1 MKCKIFMLTS
11 FAMALCMS
19 SAVAVENGSEADSN
33 PLVVQIQLTFSNYS
47 TTCSGA
53 LIAPRIVVTA
63 DHCIK
68 LVGESNKNNLIQ
80 SAKVAPA
87 GARRDGQGITYVKVT
102 DFIFTPREGKNGA
115 AFLVLESSLTF
126 KFPVRIASATD
137 IDNLQANKTPIK
149 FIGYG
154 TTDKN
159 QVVYKN
165 SPQIADGELFKDLE
179 NLRVH
184 FRSYPATS
192 CQGDSGGPIYQQLD
206 NELLLIGV
214 INGPWYVDLKS
225 RCSLETI
232 NPQNIQQ
239 DKLYKYSVYIP
250 LYTPDAVSDAK
261 LAAEKVLAS
270 TTKPIATPTPIA
282 TTPIMDYDT
291 VISDYKEMMDRIAT
305 LKQRYVNNA
314 QLLAMEKK
322 MLNLPIGSGDNLS
335 TAIYNIRSVNKKLTT
350 SIKVWDQI
358 YITKIECVM
367 GNKTKKISAKN
378 PKCPKG
384 YKVKA

>member
-1 MKCKIFMLTS
+1 MLTS
-11 FAMALCMS
+11 FALAFCMPS
-19 SAVAVENGSEADSN
+19 VFAVENGSDADGN
-33 PLVVQIQLTFSNYS
+33 PVVVQIELTFSNYS

-53 LIAPRIVVTA
+53 LIAPRVVVTA

-87 GARRDGQGITYVKVT
+87 GARRDDQGINYVKVT

-115 AFLVLESSLTF
+115 AFLVLESDLTF
-126 KFPVRIASATD
+126 KLPVRIASATD

-154 TTDKN
+154 TSDKN
-159 QVVYKN
+159 EVVYKN
-165 SPQIADGELFKDLE
+165 LPQIADGELFKDLE
-179 NLRVH
+179 NQRVH

-232 NPQNIQQ
+232 NPQNIRQ

-270 TTKPIATPTPIA
+270 PTKPISNFSQI
-282 TTPIMDYDT
+282 DYEA
-291 VISDYKEMMDRIAT
+291 VLLDYKQMMDRIAT
-305 LKQRYVNNA
+305 LKQRYVNNS
-314 QLLAMEKK
+314 QLIAMEKK
-322 MLNLPIGSGDNLS
+322 MLNLPIGSGRNLS
-335 TAIYNIRSVNKKLTT
+335 TAIYNIQSVNKKLES
-350 SIKVWDQI
+350 SIKIWDQI
-358 YITKIECVM
+358 YITKIECVK
-367 GNKTKKISAKN
+367 GSIIKKISAKN

-384 YKVKA
+384 YKINA

>member
-1 MKCKIFMLTS
+1 MLTS
-11 FAMALCMS
+11 FALALCMS
-19 SAVAVENGSEADSN
+19 SAAAVENGSDADGN
-33 PLVVQIQLTFSNYS
+33 PVVVRIQLTFSNGS
-47 TTCSGA
+47 TNCSGA

-68 LVGESNKNNLIQ
+68 RVGESNKNNLIQ

-87 GARRDGQGITYVKVT
+87 GAGRDGQGIAYVKVT

-115 AFLVLESSLTF
+115 AFLVLESDLAL
-126 KFPVRIASATD
+126 KLPVRIASATD
-137 IDNLQANKTPIK
+137 IDSLQANKTPIK

-159 QVVYKN
+159 ESVYKN

-184 FRSYPATS
+184 FRSYPATA
-192 CQGDSGGPIYQQLD
+192 CQGDSGGPIYQELD

-232 NPQNIQQ
+232 NPQLIQQ

-270 TTKPIATPTPIA
+270 PTKPIAIPTPIA
-282 TTPIMDYDT
+282 TTPQMDYDA
-291 VISDYKEMMDRIAT
+291 VMSDYKKMMDRIAI
-305 LKQRYVNNA
+305 LKLRYVNNA
-314 QLLAMEKK
+314 QLIAMEKK

-335 TAIYNIRSVNKKLTT
+335 TAIYNIQSVNKKLTT
-350 SIKVWDQI
+350 SIKVWNKI
-358 YITKIECVM
+358 YITKIECVK
-367 GNKTKKISAKN
+367 GNKIKKISAKN

-384 YKVKA
+384 YRKI

>member
-1 MKCKIFMLTS
+1 MLTS
-11 FAMALCMS
+11 FTLVFCMP
-19 SAVAVENGSEADSN
+19 SAFAVENGSDADGN
-33 PLVVQIQLTFSNYS
+33 PVVVQIQLTFSNYS

-68 LVGESNKNNLIQ
+68 LVGESNKSNLIQ

-87 GARRDGQGITYVKVT
+87 GARRDGQGINYVKVT

-115 AFLVLESSLTF
+115 AFLVLESDLTF
-126 KFPVRIASATD
+126 KLPVRIASATD

-154 TTDKN
+154 TSDKN
-159 QVVYKN
+159 EVVYKN
-165 SPQIADGELFKDLE
+165 LPQIADGELFKDLE
-179 NLRVH
+179 NQRVH

-232 NPQNIQQ
+232 NPQNIRQ

-270 TTKPIATPTPIA
+270 PTKQISNFSQ
-282 TTPIMDYDT
+282 MDYEA
-291 VISDYKEMMDRIAT
+291 VLLDYKQMMDRIAT
-305 LKQRYVNNA
+305 LKQRYVNNS
-314 QLLAMEKK
+314 QLIAMEKK
-322 MLNLPIGSGDNLS
+322 MLNLPIGSGSNLS
-335 TAIYNIRSVNKKLTT
+335 TAIYNIQSVNKKLES

-358 YITKIECVM
+358 YITKIECVK
-367 GNKTKKISAKN
+367 GSIIKKISAKN

-384 YKVKA
+384 YKINA

>member
-1 MKCKIFMLTS
+1 MLTS
-11 FAMALCMS
+11 FTLVFCMP
-19 SAVAVENGSEADSN
+19 SAFAVENGSDADGN
-33 PLVVQIQLTFSNYS
+33 PVVVQIQLTFSNYS

-53 LIAPRIVVTA
+53 WIAPRIVVTA

-87 GARRDGQGITYVKVT
+87 GARRDGQGINYVKVT

-115 AFLVLESSLTF
+115 AFLVLESDLTF
-126 KFPVRIASATD
+126 KLPVRIASATD

-154 TTDKN
+154 TSDKN
-159 QVVYKN
+159 EVVYKN
-165 SPQIADGELFKDLE
+165 LPQIAYGELFKDLE
-179 NLRVH
+179 NQRVH

-232 NPQNIQQ
+232 NPQNIRQ

-270 TTKPIATPTPIA
+270 PTKQISNFSQ
-282 TTPIMDYDT
+282 MDYEA
-291 VISDYKEMMDRIAT
+291 VLLDYKQMMDRIAT
-305 LKQRYVNNA
+305 LKQRYVNNS
-314 QLLAMEKK
+314 QLIAMEKK
-322 MLNLPIGSGDNLS
+322 MLNLPIGSGSNLS
-335 TAIYNIRSVNKKLTT
+335 TAIYNIQSVNKKLES
-350 SIKVWDQI
+350 SIKIWDQI
-358 YITKIECVM
+358 YMTKIECVK
-367 GNKTKKISAKN
+367 GSIIKKISAKN

-384 YKVKA
+384 YKAKV

>member
-1 MKCKIFMLTS
+1 MKQKIFMLTS
-11 FAMALCMS
+11 FALAFCMPS
-19 SAVAVENGSEADSN
+19 VFAVENGSDADGN
-33 PLVVQIQLTFSNYS
+33 PVVVQIQLTFSNYS

-53 LIAPRIVVTA
+53 LIAPRIVITA

-87 GARRDGQGITYVKVT
+87 GARRDGQGINYVKVT

-115 AFLVLESSLTF
+115 AFLVLESDLTF
-126 KFPVRIASATD
+126 KLPVRIASATD

-154 TTDKN
+154 TSDKN
-159 QVVYKN
+159 EVVYKN
-165 SPQIADGELFKDLE
+165 LPQIADGELFKDLE
-179 NLRVH
+179 NQRVH

-192 CQGDSGGPIYQQLD
+192 CQGDSGGPIYQQFD

-232 NPQNIQQ
+232 NPQNIRQ

-270 TTKPIATPTPIA
+270 PIKPISNFSH
-282 TTPIMDYDT
+282 MDYEA
-291 VISDYKEMMDRIAT
+291 VLLDYKQMMDRIAT
-305 LKQRYVNNA
+305 LKQRYVNNS
-314 QLLAMEKK
+314 QLIAMEKK
-322 MLNLPIGSGDNLS
+322 MLNLPIGSVSNLS
-335 TAIYNIRSVNKKLTT
+335 TAIYNIQSVNKKLES

-358 YITKIECVM
+358 YITKIECVK
-367 GNKTKKISAKN
+367 GNIIKKISAKN

-384 YKVKA
+384 YKINA

>member
-1 MKCKIFMLTS
+1 MLTS
-11 FAMALCMS
+11 FALAFYMPS
-19 SAVAVENGSEADSN
+19 VFAVENGSDADGN
-33 PLVVQIQLTFSNYS
+33 PVVVQIELTFSNYS

-53 LIAPRIVVTA
+53 LIAPRVVVTA

-87 GARRDGQGITYVKVT
+87 GARRDSQGINYVKVT

-115 AFLVLESSLTF
+115 AFLVLESDLTF
-126 KFPVRIASATD
+126 KLPVRIASATD

-154 TTDKN
+154 TSDKN
-159 QVVYKN
+159 EVVYKN
-165 SPQIADGELFKDLE
+165 LPQIADGELFKDLE
-179 NLRVH
+179 NQRVH

-232 NPQNIQQ
+232 NPQNIRQ

-270 TTKPIATPTPIA
+270 PTKQISNFSQ
-282 TTPIMDYDT
+282 MDYEA
-291 VISDYKEMMDRIAT
+291 VLLDYKQMMDRIAT
-305 LKQRYVNNA
+305 LKQRYVNNS
-314 QLLAMEKK
+314 QLIAMEKK
-322 MLNLPIGSGDNLS
+322 MLNLPIGSGSNLS
-335 TAIYNIRSVNKKLTT
+335 TAIYNIQSVNKKLES
-350 SIKVWDQI
+350 SIKIWDQI
-358 YITKIECVM
+358 YMTKIECVK
-367 GNKTKKISAKN
+367 GSIIKKISAKN

-384 YKVKA
+384 YKVKV

>member
-1 MKCKIFMLTS
+1 MLTS
-11 FAMALCMS
+11 FALAFCMP
-19 SAVAVENGSEADSN
+19 SAFAVENGSDADGN
-33 PLVVQIQLTFSNYS
+33 PVVVQIQLTFSNYS

-87 GARRDGQGITYVKVT
+87 GARRDGQGINYVKVT

-115 AFLVLESSLTF
+115 AFLVLESDLTF
-126 KFPVRIASATD
+126 KLPVRIASATD

-154 TTDKN
+154 TSDKN
-159 QVVYKN
+159 EMVYKN
-165 SPQIADGELFKDLE
+165 LPQIADGELFKDLE
-179 NLRVH
+179 NQRVH

-192 CQGDSGGPIYQQLD
+192 CQGDSGGPIYQPLD

-232 NPQNIQQ
+232 NPQNIRQ

-270 TTKPIATPTPIA
+270 PTKQISNFSQ
-282 TTPIMDYDT
+282 MDYEA
-291 VISDYKEMMDRIAT
+291 VLLDYKQMMDRIAT
-305 LKQRYVNNA
+305 LKQRYVNNS
-314 QLLAMEKK
+314 QLIAMEKK
-322 MLNLPIGSGDNLS
+322 MLNLPIGSGSNLS
-335 TAIYNIRSVNKKLTT
+335 TAIYNIQSVNKKLES

-358 YITKIECVM
+358 YITKIECVK
-367 GNKTKKISAKN
+367 GSIIKKISTKN

-384 YKVKA
+384 YKAKV

>member
-1 MKCKIFMLTS
+1 MP
-11 FAMALCMS
+11 
-19 SAVAVENGSEADSN
+19 SAFAVENGSDADGN
-33 PLVVQIQLTFSNYS
+33 PVVVQIQLTFSNYS

-53 LIAPRIVVTA
+53 LMAPRIVVTA

-68 LVGESNKNNLIQ
+68 LVGESNKSNLIQ

-87 GARRDGQGITYVKVT
+87 GARRDGQGINYVKVT

-115 AFLVLESSLTF
+115 AFLVLESDLTF
-126 KFPVRIASATD
+126 KLPVRIASATD

-154 TTDKN
+154 TSDKN
-159 QVVYKN
+159 EVVYKN
-165 SPQIADGELFKDLE
+165 LPQIAYGELFKDLE
-179 NLRVH
+179 NQRVH

-232 NPQNIQQ
+232 NPQNIRQ

-250 LYTPDAVSDAK
+250 LYTPDAVFDAK

-270 TTKPIATPTPIA
+270 PTKQISNFSQ
-282 TTPIMDYDT
+282 MDYEA
-291 VISDYKEMMDRIAT
+291 VLLDYKQMMDRIAT
-305 LKQRYVNNA
+305 LKQRYVNNS
-314 QLLAMEKK
+314 QLIAMEKK
-322 MLNLPIGSGDNLS
+322 MLNLPIGSGSNLS
-335 TAIYNIRSVNKKLTT
+335 TAIYNIQSVNKKLES

-358 YITKIECVM
+358 YITKIECVK
-367 GNKTKKISAKN
+367 GSIIKKISAKN

-384 YKVKA
+384 YKINA

>member
-1 MKCKIFMLTS
+1 MLTS
-11 FAMALCMS
+11 FTLVFCMP
-19 SAVAVENGSEADSN
+19 SAFAVENGSDADGN
-33 PLVVQIQLTFSNYS
+33 PVVVQIQLTFSNYS

-87 GARRDGQGITYVKVT
+87 GARRDGQGINYVKVT

-115 AFLVLESSLTF
+115 AFLVLESDLTF
-126 KFPVRIASATD
+126 KLPVRIASATD

-154 TTDKN
+154 TSDKN
-159 QVVYKN
+159 EVVYKN
-165 SPQIADGELFKDLE
+165 LPQIADGELFNDLE
-179 NLRVH
+179 NQRVH

-232 NPQNIQQ
+232 NPQNIRQ

-270 TTKPIATPTPIA
+270 PTKQISNFSQ
-282 TTPIMDYDT
+282 MDYEA
-291 VISDYKEMMDRIAT
+291 VLLDYKQMMDRIAT
-305 LKQRYVNNA
+305 LKQRYVNNS
-314 QLLAMEKK
+314 QLIAMEKK
-322 MLNLPIGSGDNLS
+322 MLNLPIGSGSNLS
-335 TAIYNIRSVNKKLTT
+335 TAIYNIQSVNKKLES

-358 YITKIECVM
+358 YITKIECKK
-367 GNKTKKISAKN
+367 GSIIKKISAKN

-384 YKVKA
+384 YKINA

>member
-1 MKCKIFMLTS
+1 MLTS
-11 FAMALCMS
+11 FTLVFCMP
-19 SAVAVENGSEADSN
+19 SAFAVENGSDADGN
-33 PLVVQIQLTFSNYS
+33 PVVVQIQLTFSNYS

-53 LIAPRIVVTA
+53 LMAPRIVVTA

-68 LVGESNKNNLIQ
+68 LVGESNKSNLIQ

-87 GARRDGQGITYVKVT
+87 GARRDGQGINYVKVT

-115 AFLVLESSLTF
+115 AFLVLESDLTF
-126 KFPVRIASATD
+126 KLPVRIASATD

-154 TTDKN
+154 TSDKN
-159 QVVYKN
+159 EVVYKN
-165 SPQIADGELFKDLE
+165 LPQIAYGELFKDLE
-179 NLRVH
+179 NQRVH

-232 NPQNIQQ
+232 NPQNIRQ

-270 TTKPIATPTPIA
+270 PTKQISNFSQ
-282 TTPIMDYDT
+282 MDYEA
-291 VISDYKEMMDRIAT
+291 VLLDYKQMMDRIAT
-305 LKQRYVNNA
+305 LKQRYVNNS
-314 QLLAMEKK
+314 QLIAMEKK
-322 MLNLPIGSGDNLS
+322 MLNLPIGSGSNLS
-335 TAIYNIRSVNKKLTT
+335 TAIYNIQSVNKKLES

-358 YITKIECVM
+358 YITKIECVK
-367 GNKTKKISAKN
+367 GSIIKKISAKN

-384 YKVKA
+384 YKINA

>member
-1 MKCKIFMLTS
+1 MP
-11 FAMALCMS
+11 
-19 SAVAVENGSEADSN
+19 SAFAVENGSDADGN
-33 PLVVQIQLTFSNYS
+33 PVVVQIQLTFSNYS

-53 LIAPRIVVTA
+53 LMAPRIVVTA

-68 LVGESNKNNLIQ
+68 LVGESNKSNLIQ

-87 GARRDGQGITYVKVT
+87 GARRDGQGINYVKVT

-115 AFLVLESSLTF
+115 AFLVLESDLTF
-126 KFPVRIASATD
+126 KLPVRIASATD

-154 TTDKN
+154 TSDKN
-159 QVVYKN
+159 EVVYKN
-165 SPQIADGELFKDLE
+165 LPQIAYGELFKDLE
-179 NLRVH
+179 NQRVH

-232 NPQNIQQ
+232 NPQNIRQ

-270 TTKPIATPTPIA
+270 PTKQISNFSQ
-282 TTPIMDYDT
+282 MDYEA
-291 VISDYKEMMDRIAT
+291 VLLDYKQMMDRIAT
-305 LKQRYVNNA
+305 LKQRYVNNS
-314 QLLAMEKK
+314 QLIAMEKK
-322 MLNLPIGSGDNLS
+322 MLNLPIGSGSNLS
-335 TAIYNIRSVNKKLTT
+335 TAIYNIQSVNKKLES

-358 YITKIECVM
+358 YITKIECVK
-367 GNKTKKISAKN
+367 GSIIKKISAKN

-384 YKVKA
+384 YKINA

>member
-1 MKCKIFMLTS
+1 MKQKIFMLTS
-11 FAMALCMS
+11 FALVFCMP
-19 SAVAVENGSEADSN
+19 SAFAVENGSDADGN
-33 PLVVQIQLTFSNYS
+33 PVVVQIQLTFSNYS

-87 GARRDGQGITYVKVT
+87 GARRDSQGINYVKVT

-115 AFLVLESSLTF
+115 AFLVLESDLTF
-126 KFPVRIASATD
+126 KLPVRIASATD

-154 TTDKN
+154 TSDKN
-159 QVVYKN
+159 EVVYKN
-165 SPQIADGELFKDLE
+165 LPQIADGELFKDLE
-179 NLRVH
+179 NQRVH

-206 NELLLIGV
+206 NELLLICV

-232 NPQNIQQ
+232 NPQNIRQ

-270 TTKPIATPTPIA
+270 PTKQISNFSQ
-282 TTPIMDYDT
+282 MDYEA
-291 VISDYKEMMDRIAT
+291 VLLDYKQMMDRIAT
-305 LKQRYVNNA
+305 LKQRYVNNS
-314 QLLAMEKK
+314 QLIAMEKK
-322 MLNLPIGSGDNLS
+322 MLNLPIGSGSNLS
-335 TAIYNIRSVNKKLTT
+335 TAIYNIQSVNKKLES
-350 SIKVWDQI
+350 SIKIWDQI
-358 YITKIECVM
+358 YITKIECVK
-367 GNKTKKISAKN
+367 GSIIKKISAKN

-384 YKVKA
+384 YKAKV

>member
-1 MKCKIFMLTS
+1 MKQKIFMLTS
-11 FAMALCMS
+11 FTLVFCMP
-19 SAVAVENGSEADSN
+19 SAFAVENGSDADGN
-33 PLVVQIQLTFSNYS
+33 PVVVQIQLTFSNYS

-53 LIAPRIVVTA
+53 LMAPRIVVTA

-68 LVGESNKNNLIQ
+68 LVGESNKSNLIQ

-87 GARRDGQGITYVKVT
+87 GARRDGQGINYVKVT

-115 AFLVLESSLTF
+115 AFLVLESDLTF
-126 KFPVRIASATD
+126 KLPVRIASATD

-154 TTDKN
+154 TSDKN
-159 QVVYKN
+159 EVVYKN
-165 SPQIADGELFKDLE
+165 LPQIAYGELFKDLE
-179 NLRVH
+179 NQRVH

-232 NPQNIQQ
+232 NPQNIRQ

-270 TTKPIATPTPIA
+270 PTKQISNFSQ
-282 TTPIMDYDT
+282 MDYEA
-291 VISDYKEMMDRIAT
+291 VLLDYKQMMDRIAT
-305 LKQRYVNNA
+305 LKQRYVNNS
-314 QLLAMEKK
+314 QLIAMEKK
-322 MLNLPIGSGDNLS
+322 MLNLPIGSGSNLS
-335 TAIYNIRSVNKKLTT
+335 TAIYNIQSVNKKLES

-358 YITKIECVM
+358 YITKIECVK
-367 GNKTKKISAKN
+367 GSIIKKISAKN

-384 YKVKA
+384 YKINA

>member
-1 MKCKIFMLTS
+1 MKQKIFMLTS
-11 FAMALCMS
+11 FTLVFCMP
-19 SAVAVENGSEADSN
+19 SAFAVENGSDADGN
-33 PLVVQIQLTFSNYS
+33 PVVVQIQLTFSNYS

-53 LIAPRIVVTA
+53 LMAPRIVVTA

-68 LVGESNKNNLIQ
+68 LVGESNKSNLIQ

-87 GARRDGQGITYVKVT
+87 GARRDGQGINYVKVT

-115 AFLVLESSLTF
+115 AFLVLESDLTF
-126 KFPVRIASATD
+126 KLPVRIASATD

-154 TTDKN
+154 TSDKN
-159 QVVYKN
+159 EVVYKN
-165 SPQIADGELFKDLE
+165 LPQIADGELFKDLE
-179 NLRVH
+179 NQRVH

-232 NPQNIQQ
+232 NPQNIRQ

-270 TTKPIATPTPIA
+270 PTKQISNFSQ
-282 TTPIMDYDT
+282 MDYEA
-291 VISDYKEMMDRIAT
+291 VLLDYKQMMDRIAT
-305 LKQRYVNNA
+305 LKQRYVNNS
-314 QLLAMEKK
+314 QLIAMEKK
-322 MLNLPIGSGDNLS
+322 MLNLPIGSGSNLS
-335 TAIYNIRSVNKKLTT
+335 TAIYNIQSVNKKLES

-358 YITKIECVM
+358 YITKIECVK
-367 GNKTKKISAKN
+367 GSIIKKISAKN

-384 YKVKA
+384 YKINA